1 MFKTFNQ
8 DRTYLENKYHKT
20 SEPFDAFNPSIYHGY
35 DYDAA
40 TGLNDDGIKQGL
52 AELYGQIK
60 DLPHPVS
67 KAKAVE
73 FVLDNTRIDVN
84 EHDYFIGINSW
95 NREIA
100 AVTISKW
107 HEDVYSNFIPEVNA
121 IFKDHQKA
129 FTFDTWADYDHS
141 VPDWNTIL
149 DLGFTG
155 ILSRARD
162 YRKKHEQNA
171 PLTPKQAA
179 YFDAIEIEYT
189 AIIRFVDRLYRYSLT
204 KTHKKA
210 QKISECLLQLRDGA
224 PRNIYEAM
232 QLMYIYFMICEC
244 IEHLRV
250 RSIGNG
256 LDSTLY
262 KFYKND
268 IENGVFTKEE
278 IGEFLAYFMMQFSA
292 IGNYWGHPFYMAG
305 TGEHGESLVNDLS
318 YLILDVYKEIGIY
331 NPKIQVKINYNTP
344 TAFTDKIIDM
354 IRNGRSSFV
363 FMCEPG
369 MTKAMMSLG
378 VTYNEARTCDVKG
391 CYEFAVRA
399 NEVSTAPLYINLLK
413 SVNLAI
419 NNGVD
424 TFTGKE
430 LGIKTGEHFDDFDS
444 FYQAYLAQLSHILD
458 ISTAL
463 VDKVERY
470 LEYINPTPMFSAV
483 SRHSLEHMQDAYAF
497 GSKYNNTII
506 LHVGFASAVD
516 SLMAVKQFVFDE
528 QLVSFDELK
537 TVLAQNWS
545 GYERLR
551 AKILNSPH
559 KFGNNDP
566 ETDMYAA
573 ALSHWLCMKENQRP
587 NARGG
592 IYKAA
597 MHSALHF
604 RRMGAVTT
612 ATPDGRLSGEEMSKN
627 ISPVMGMDK
636 NGITALLHSVAAVDP
651 SLYTEDFCVD
661 VMLHPSAV
669 SGNDGLAAM
678 TALLRTYMKNDG
690 ISIHFNIFDADTLR
704 DAQLHPERYQNLQ
717 VRVCGWNVLWNNMSR
732 DEQDMYIR
740 RADAIR

>member
-1 MFKTFNQ
+1 MFKTFNT
-8 DRTYLENKYHKT
+8 DRVYLENKYHKT
-20 SEPFDAFNPSIYHGY
+20 SEPFDAFNPSNYHGY
-35 DYDAA
+35 EYDEA
-40 TGLNDDGIKQGL
+40 TGLDDDMMKQGL
-52 AELYGQIK
+52 RALYDEIK
-60 DLPHPVS
+60 ELPHPVA
-67 KAKAVE
+67 KARAVE

-84 EHDYFIGINSW
+84 EHDYFVGIYSW

-100 AVTISKW
+100 PVTVLKW
-107 HEDVYSNFIPEVNA
+107 HEEVYGRFIPEVNE

-141 VPDWNTIL
+141 VPDWDTIL
-149 DLGFTG
+149 TLGFPG
-155 ILSRARD
+155 ILQRAKN

-171 PLTPKQAA
+171 PLTPEQAA
-179 YFDAIEIEYT
+179 YFDAIETEYT

-204 KTHKKA
+204 KNHEKA
-210 QKISECLLQLRDGA
+210 SKISECLLTLRDGA
-224 PRNIYEAM
+224 PRTSYEAM
-232 QLMYIYFMICEC
+232 QLMYLYFMICEC

-256 LDSTLY
+256 LDHTLRR
-262 KFYKND
+262 FYEND
-268 IENGVFTKEE
+268 IKNGVLRNEL
-278 IGEFLAYFMMQFSA
+278 GEYLAYFMMQFSA

-305 TGEHGESLVNDLS
+305 TDENGESLVCDLS

-331 NPKIQVKINYNTP
+331 NPKIQVKLNYNTP
-344 TAFTDKIIDM
+344 VEFIDKITDM
-354 IRNGRSSFV
+354 IRSGRSSFV

-399 NEVSTAPLYINLLK
+399 NEVSTAPLYLNLLK
-413 SVNLAI
+413 SVILALY
-419 NNGVD
+419 NGFD
-424 TFTGKE
+424 PFTGKQ
-430 LGIKTGEHFDDFDS
+430 LGVRTGESFENFDD
-444 FYQAYLAQLSHILD
+444 FYQAYLTQLAYITE
-458 ISTAL
+458 IGTGI
-463 VDKVERY
+463 VNKVEKH

-483 SRHSLEHMQDAYAF
+483 SAHSLELMRDAYAF

-528 QLVSFDELK
+528 RLISFDELK
-537 TVLAQNWS
+537 TALSHNWE
-545 GYERLR
+545 GYEKLR

-559 KFGNNDP
+559 KFGNGDP
-566 ETDMYAA
+566 ETDMYAT
-573 ALSHWLCMKENQRP
+573 ALSRWLCLHENHRP
-587 NARGG
+587 NARDG

-604 RRMGAVTT
+604 RRMGAVTS
-612 ATPDGRLSGEEMSKN
+612 ASPDGRLCGEEMSKN

-636 NGITALLHSVAAVDP
+636 NGITALLHSVAAVVP

-669 SGNDGLAAM
+669 SGDDGLAVM
-678 TALLRTYMKNDG
+678 RGVLKTYMKNDG

-704 DAQLHPERYQNLQ
+704 DAQLHPEKYQNLQ
-717 VRVCGWNVLWNNMSR
+717 VRVCGWNVLWNNLSR

-740 RADAIR
+740 RADAIKD